1 MAGTLMGFAHGA
13 PVTQSVGA
21 GLQFAAGLASAATSF
36 VRTKA
41 YVKER
46 NADLF
51 HPVGLHASV
60 LGTGDMM
67 AKVGHPERRLML
79 PPWETVGDLD
89 WEMAGMEGG
98 AAARRAERPWED
110 PKARRMR
117 ALEGFVA
124 PLEFDVPEAASSS
137 NFFDKMGAWQAKR
150 AAKKHEEEE
159 QERLKKWRETEE
171 GVHEE
176 MRKAQE
182 DLAKKQ
188 ARLDRE
194 LAKQGKRRKESEIRK
209 AERDV
214 AKEQRKVEKKMRE
227 KTGEKADEHSK
238 ISKEEKNANKIRW
251 VVITQWQCESEEDVV
266 GEDDD
271 RESSRS

>member
-1 MAGTLMGFAHGA
+1 
-13 PVTQSVGA
+13 
-21 GLQFAAGLASAATSF
+21 
-36 VRTKA
+36 
-41 YVKER
+41 
-46 NADLF
+46 
-51 HPVGLHASV
+51 
-60 LGTGDMM
+60 
-67 AKVGHPERRLML
+67 
-79 PPWETVGDLD
+79 
-89 WEMAGMEGG
+89 
-98 AAARRAERPWED
+98 
-110 PKARRMR
+110 
-117 ALEGFVA
+117 
-124 PLEFDVPEAASSS
+124 
-137 NFFDKMGAWQAKR
+137 
-150 AAKKHEEEE
+150 
-159 QERLKKWRETEE
+159 
-171 GVHEE
+171 